1 MSLQDMIQTD
11 QDAINRLIEVVKKL
25 QSYNDSLG
33 QIEVVRERL
42 WGMDLCISELQMRLS
57 TQALENQLV
66 RMEDR
71 MEDQH
76 EEIAIL
82 RGQICCCGQQGMSCW
97 IS

>member
-1 MSLQDMIQTD
+1 MIQKD
-11 QDAINRLIEVVKKL
+11 WDVINQLIKIIKKL

-42 WGMDLCISELQMRLS
+42 RGMDLRISKLQMRLS
-57 TQALENQLV
+57 TQALEDRLA
-66 RMEDR
+66 RLEDR
-71 MEDQH
+71 MQDQH

-82 RGQICCCGQQGMSCW
+82 RGQICRCGQQSTSCW